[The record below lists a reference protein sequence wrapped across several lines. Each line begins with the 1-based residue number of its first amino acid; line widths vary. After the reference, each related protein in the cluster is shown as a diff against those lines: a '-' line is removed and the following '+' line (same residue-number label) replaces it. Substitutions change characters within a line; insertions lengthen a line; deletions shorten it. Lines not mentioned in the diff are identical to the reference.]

1 MALPKLETPQH
12 SCKLPIL
19 EKQIF
24 FRPFLVG
31 EQKALLIA
39 QESENQNEQIN
50 EMMRLINLC
59 AEDIIA
65 EDLTTV
71 DLEYLFLQIRIKSVG
86 ETSEVLLSCAHCEA
100 DNEQIINLEKSE
112 VFTEKEVSNIVSL
125 TPTIT
130 MELTLPSYKMIQ
142 TIEFQTGEEG
152 ELEDMKASDAF
163 EVIQQCVV
171 SIIDGDEVHSREDF
185 TKSESSLCCF
195 LRILPAVSGPTPL
208 PAMTIAALAP
218 SDLAKE
224 ADLSTFFL
232 LTSRSI
238 SMGCNIA
245 TIRLL
250 HFGHTSSCLVIP
262 LTFLFLEL
270 SQDRHLSER
279 LVRRSL
285 LRTAVTTEL
294 SDLGGFR

>member
-185 TKSESSLCCF
+185 TKSELVKFLDSMSVTMYSEMLDYF
-195 LRILPAVSGPTPL
+195 NSAPKLRI
-208 PAMTIAALAP
+208 IQEYNC
-218 SDLAKE
+218 E
-224 ADLSTFFL
+224 ACNKDNKLVLEGIGNFF
-232 LTSRSI
+232 
-238 SMGCNIA
+238 G
-245 TIRLL
+245 
-250 HFGHTSSCLVIP
+250 
-262 LTFLFLEL
+262 
-270 SQDRHLSER
+270 
-279 LVRRSL
+279 
-285 LRTAVTTEL
+285 
-294 SDLGGFR
+294 